1 MRNLTTFSPH
11 QVVDWDETHQDL
23 VMPGGSG
30 RSARGKEYQVRFHR
44 TNDGSID
51 PTGGKQEGS
60 TMSDRKYRLSVKYEK
75 HIRFLLGTA
84 SVLLRDGTEEGRRA
98 QPFEYTDRWVCT
110 HRDFLVHRLT
120 EMARVR
126 ALEGD
131 GAPWVTGHRSKDD
144 GIFNE
149 DDVSVLAGIGTET
162 AKKLKSVGNVTMMED
177 IASLLD
183 DDIET
188 LAEENGL
195 SFGVLEKAR
204 EHARTAA

>member
-1 MRNLTTFSPH
+1 MAI
-11 QVVDWDETHQDL
+11 V
-23 VMPGGSG
+23 
-30 RSARGKEYQVRFHR
+30 
-44 TNDGSID
+44 
-51 PTGGKQEGS
+51 GS
-60 TMSDRKYRLSVKYEK
+60 TLSDRKYQLSVKYEK

-84 SVLLRDGTEEGRRA
+84 SVLLRDGTGEGRRA
-98 QPFEYTDRWVCT
+98 QSFEYTDRWVCT
-110 HRDFLVHRLT
+110 HRNFLVHRLT

-149 DDVSVLAGIGTET
+149 DDVSVLARIGTET
-162 AKKLKSVGNVTMMED
+162 AKKLKSVGNITTVED
-177 IASLLD
+177 VASLLD

-195 SFGVLEKAR
+195 SFGVLDKAR
-204 EHARTAA
+204 EHARIAARRKYEGVVTDHKKIKIHMSRGTGISGWMSSMRPVT